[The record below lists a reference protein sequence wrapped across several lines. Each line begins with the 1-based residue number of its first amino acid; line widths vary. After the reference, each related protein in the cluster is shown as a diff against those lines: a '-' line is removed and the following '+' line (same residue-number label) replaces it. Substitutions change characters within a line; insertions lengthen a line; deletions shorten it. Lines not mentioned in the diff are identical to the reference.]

1 MTEAAH
7 DSQVAVYID
16 FDNIVISRYDEL
28 HGHGS
33 FWKDQANSAT
43 PSQQTLDR
51 LAQAHVDLAAIIDYA
66 ASFGTVSLARAYAN
80 WADPVNTRY
89 AADTMR
95 KSIDLVQMFP
105 LSGTKNGADIRLAID
120 VIDDLSRYSY
130 LSHVLI
136 VAGDSDYV
144 SLAQR
149 CKRLGR
155 TVIGVGAARSVG
167 RYWEAACDE
176 FRYYAALPGVPRAA
190 TTPAKRRKPTTE
202 TEAEEAP
209 SSAALLRRAVEL
221 ATQKS
226 TDGWTAAS
234 GLKSLMKRLDPSF
247 DEKLEG
253 HKTFTAYLRAHPAVE
268 VAMRNKSAY
277 VRLRDD

>member
-1 MTEAAH
+1 VS
-7 DSQVAVYID
+7 DSDQIAVYID

-28 HGHGS
+28 HGRGA
-33 FWKDQANSAT
+33 FWDDRANSRE
-43 PSQQTLDR
+43 PSEEVKGR
-51 LAQAHVDLAAIIDYA
+51 LATAHVDLAAIIDYA
-66 ASFGTVSLARAYAN
+66 ASFGSVSVARAYAN
-80 WADPVNTRY
+80 WADPVNESY
-89 AADTMR
+89 APDTMR

-105 LSGTKNGADIRLAID
+105 LSRSKNGADIRLAID

-155 TVIGVGAARSVG
+155 TVIGVGADKSVG

-176 FRYYAALPGVPRAA
+176 FRYYDKLPGVVSQ
-190 TTPAKRRKPTTE
+190 
-202 TEAEEAP
+202 AP
-209 SSAALLRRAVEL
+209 SKPARAKAEPGRSAALLSQAVSL
-221 ATQKS
+221 ASQKS
-226 TDGWTAAS
+226 ADGWTAAS
-234 GLKSLMKRLDPSF
+234 GLKSLMKRLQPAF

-253 HKTFTAYLRAHPAVE
+253 HKTFTAYLRAHPDIVE
-268 VAMRNKSAY
+268 VELRNKLPY
-277 VRLRDD
+277 VRLREA

>member
-1 MTEAAH
+1 VA
-7 DSQVAVYID
+7 DSASSDQIAVYID
-16 FDNIVISRYDEL
+16 FDNIVISRYNEL
-28 HGHGS
+28 HGQGAFRDDH
-33 FWKDQANSAT
+33 ANSRT
-43 PSQQTLDR
+43 PSDAVQQR
-51 LAQAHVDLAAIIDYA
+51 LAAAHVDLAAIIDYA
-66 ASFGTVSLARAYAN
+66 ASFGTVSVARAYAN
-80 WADPVNTRY
+80 WAAPVNESY
-89 AADTMR
+89 ASDTMR

-130 LSHVLI
+130 LNHVLI

-155 TVIGVGAARSVG
+155 TVIGVGAAKSVG

-176 FRYYAALPGVPRAA
+176 FRYYDKLPGVLS
-190 TTPAKRRKPTTE
+190 
-202 TEAEEAP
+202 EAP
-209 SSAALLRRAVEL
+209 SKPARTKVKAAESAPLLSRAVAL

-226 TDGWTAAS
+226 ADGWTAAS
-234 GLKSLMKRLDPSF
+234 GLKSLMKRLDPAF

-253 HKTFTAYLRAHPAVE
+253 HKSFAAYLRAHPKTVE
-268 VAMRNKSAY
+268 VELRNKLPY
-277 VRLRDD
+277 VRLRET